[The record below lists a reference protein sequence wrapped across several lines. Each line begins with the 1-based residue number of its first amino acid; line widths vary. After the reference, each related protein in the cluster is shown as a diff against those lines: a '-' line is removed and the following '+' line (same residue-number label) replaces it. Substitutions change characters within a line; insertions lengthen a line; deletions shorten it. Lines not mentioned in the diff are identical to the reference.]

1 MDSVRSNGFGM
12 NTDSRGLVA
21 LSLAWILILAVGC
34 APKRVTR
41 QGGPENPAPP
51 AETPAKSLPAL
62 PPVIEGDAPDPTGS
76 AAELPDPRVRVASG
90 PSREGT
96 ETPRPPGV
104 PDGDLGAQA
113 AGLARDQL
121 GKQYQWG
128 ASGPDKFDCS
138 GLVMYV
144 YSELGV
150 PLPRVSREQASAG
163 VHIDRPNLQPGD
175 LVFFKLNGSRID
187 HVGIYV
193 GRNDFVHAPRRYMP
207 VRKDSLNNA
216 YWRKR
221 YMGARRVG

>member
-1 MDSVRSNGFGM
+1 M
-12 NTDSRGLVA
+12 NTSKVGLMA
-21 LSLAWILILAVGC
+21 LSMVWILILAVGC

-41 QGGPENPAPP
+41 QAVPGDSSPP
-51 AETPAKSLPAL
+51 VETPAKSVPDL
-62 PPVIEGDAPDPTGS
+62 PPVIEEDATDATNATGS
-76 AAELPDPRVRVASG
+76 SAELPAPRVRVASG
-90 PSREGT
+90 PHREGS
-96 ETPRPPGV
+96 ETPKPPGV
-104 PDGDLGAQA
+104 PSGALGDRA

-144 YSELGV
+144 YDELGV

-163 VHIDRPNLQPGD
+163 VHIDRKDLQPGD
-175 LVFFKLNGSRID
+175 LVFFKLNSSRID

-207 VRKDSLNNA
+207 VRTDSLNNS
-216 YWRKR
+216 YWRQR
-221 YMGARRVG
+221 YIGARRVG